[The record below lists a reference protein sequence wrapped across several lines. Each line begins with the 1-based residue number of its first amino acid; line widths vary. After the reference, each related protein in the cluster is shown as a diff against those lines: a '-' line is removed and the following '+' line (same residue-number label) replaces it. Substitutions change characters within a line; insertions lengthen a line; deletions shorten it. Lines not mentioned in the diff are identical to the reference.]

1 MDFAEFFRRIITA
14 PGTGGLE
21 AQALQSQ
28 GVANQAAD
36 AALQFQQRALAAQQQ
51 AAARAEQ
58 AAIPAADKESTRLA
72 SEAAMRKLLRGAG
85 LNFGGPLGAAP
96 LGFTTLTGQ

>member
-72 SEAAMRKLLRGAG
+72 SEAEHAQALARCRAQ
-85 LNFGGPLGAAP
+85 FRRPLGAAP